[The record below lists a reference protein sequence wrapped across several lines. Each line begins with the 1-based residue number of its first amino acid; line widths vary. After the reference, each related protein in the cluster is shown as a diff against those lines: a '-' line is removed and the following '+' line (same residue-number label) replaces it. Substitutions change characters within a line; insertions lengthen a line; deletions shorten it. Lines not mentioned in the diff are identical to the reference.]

1 MLGNL
6 SEVNLNWKQVV
17 QSNQVVLQK
26 DGHREIELLYLN
38 QEKSHERA
46 RSKETYQTPKAL
58 RQLSLKL

>member
-1 MLGNL
+1 M
-6 SEVNLNWKQVV
+6 QVV

-26 DGHREIELLYLN
+26 DSHREIELLYLN

-46 RSKETYQTPKAL
+46 QSKETYQTPKAL